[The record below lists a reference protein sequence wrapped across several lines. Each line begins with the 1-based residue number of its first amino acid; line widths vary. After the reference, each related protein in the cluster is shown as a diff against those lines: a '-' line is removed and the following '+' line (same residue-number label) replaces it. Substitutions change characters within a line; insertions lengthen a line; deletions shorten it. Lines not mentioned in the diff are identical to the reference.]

1 MKMLME
7 YKKRLPTP
15 CKKNCWQKP
24 TYENPRG
31 FSWFAFYL
39 LALALKPRNF
49 PYTNTLAFIDERT
62 QNKNYGRIK
71 IAFFWTK

>member
-31 FSWFAFYL
+31 FSLFVFYL
-39 LALALKPRNF
+39 LASLPKARNF
-49 PYTNTLAFIDERT
+49 PYTNTLLNSKRFSKKKS
-62 QNKNYGRIK
+62 NYKN
-71 IAFFWTK
+71 